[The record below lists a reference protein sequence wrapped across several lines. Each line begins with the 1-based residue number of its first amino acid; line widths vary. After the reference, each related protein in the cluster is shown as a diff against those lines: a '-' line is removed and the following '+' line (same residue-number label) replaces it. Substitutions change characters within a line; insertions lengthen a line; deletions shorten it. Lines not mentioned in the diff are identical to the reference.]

1 MLTNQEIG
9 EKKFQMSLGTTN
21 IKERLEDMER
31 LHRKEQNNNEEK
43 MYDSCGNCGGSGA
56 VRGYCER
63 VLA

>member
-1 MLTNQEIG
+1 
-9 EKKFQMSLGTTN
+9 MSSGITN

-31 LHRKEQNNNEEK
+31 LHRKGQNSNEEK
-43 MYDSCGNCGGSGA
+43 MYDSCGNRGGGDA